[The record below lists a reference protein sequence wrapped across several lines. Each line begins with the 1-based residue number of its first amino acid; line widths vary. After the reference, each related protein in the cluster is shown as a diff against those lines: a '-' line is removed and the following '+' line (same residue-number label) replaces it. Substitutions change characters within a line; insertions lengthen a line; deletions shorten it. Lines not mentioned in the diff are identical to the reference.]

1 MFYENLLIDKY
12 EKMRAVNTMPACI
25 EKDMLL
31 KYIELQKT
39 GKPKVKDF
47 LDTGFTEKYIA
58 KKLLGMNRVFDR
70 ASPLEKRYL
79 FDNFSFLN
87 LWALTAVKL
96 PSIEVITSAVIGF
109 EESGD
114 KATVKTLRQFLIKE
128 WNLGYAGF
136 IKESVN
142 FLQTLEIVEKKKKLS
157 INKHRLS
164 ESEKESY
171 LYYVELVG
179 LDETLARKII
189 TI

>member
-96 PSIEVITSAVIGF
+96 PSIEVITSAIIGF

-142 FLQTLEIVEKKKKLS
+142 FLQTLEIVNKKKRLS

-164 ESEKESY
+164 EIEKESY

>member
-1 MFYENLLIDKY
+1 M
-12 EKMRAVNTMPACI
+12 
-25 EKDMLL
+25 
-31 KYIELQKT
+31 
-39 GKPKVKDF
+39 
-47 LDTGFTEKYIA
+47 
-58 KKLLGMNRVFDR
+58 
-70 ASPLEKRYL
+70 
-79 FDNFSFLN
+79 
-87 LWALTAVKL
+87 TAVKL
-96 PSIEVITSAVIGF
+96 PSIEVITSAIIGF

-142 FLQTLEIVEKKKKLS
+142 FLQTLEIVDKKKKLS

-179 LDETLARKII
+179 LDEILARKII